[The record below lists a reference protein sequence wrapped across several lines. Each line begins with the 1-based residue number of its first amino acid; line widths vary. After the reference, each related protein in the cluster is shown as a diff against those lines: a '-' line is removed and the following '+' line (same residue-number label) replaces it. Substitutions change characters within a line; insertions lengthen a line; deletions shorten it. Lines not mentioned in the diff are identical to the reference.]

1 MPSLGSLCEK
11 PALGLRFL
19 DAVDRNS
26 FRARAV
32 LGVWLS
38 DPESER
44 NIRLLDTG
52 LRDLLVIVAPDQPW
66 LTDPAAAEHRI
77 RILARSGAA
86 GLAIMRTTP
95 QDVPE
100 TVLVNARKHGV
111 PLLVGSEELCGSE
124 VAQVVSRE
132 RLREYEDRAQQ
143 LEEML
148 DQIRRPGRQGHHRLQ
163 TLLDRLAKAV
173 EGSVRLVDPHKAVLT
188 SELSAGGPLVEPPAA
203 MVERIVGGEVGAA
216 SINHGKHSVRL
227 YSIGYHP
234 PHMVLIVVRDQDFN
248 ESTEKIIARSTVLL
262 SLLIRAEEM
271 DSDQYRLQQTM
282 SSMRAAVLHLALN
295 GLTQLAQ
302 EIGQSLYP
310 GLFSADQVRVHLITC
325 GERELNATASKLENA
340 LRQRAL
346 VVRSPFRS
354 DQLFVVTPEWPSS
367 LPLPPSSSLP
377 SSSSSSSSSSSV
389 EDRGTSVVQRLHDLV
404 ADVPGLRMGA
414 SHPKPLANLEEAHR
428 EAHRAL
434 TMAGNSQ
441 EKLVTAAREEPGLSF
456 FLDPGA
462 GQAWAEAFL
471 RPLDALAPT
480 ARESILRTIDL
491 SLRFSRLD
499 VAKAT
504 GSHRNTVAARIA
516 KVSELLALDLSCLP
530 DRAVL
535 SLALELRALPPHTPH
550 TAHPANAVSGE
561 RSLGDLLADDG
572 AQEWARIYLGR
583 LDADRR
589 ELRRTL
595 AAWVAFGGNV
605 EQTAQKVGVHLKT
618 VRNHLRAAES
628 LLNCRLLGTPGH
640 THDLVLAMHALGVA
654 QVLPDHLVRSP
665 SRRLRAA

>member
-1 MPSLGSLCEK
+1 M
-11 PALGLRFL
+11 
-19 DAVDRNS
+19 
-26 FRARAV
+26 

-52 LRDLLVIVAPDQPW
+52 LRDLLVIVASDQPW

-95 QDVPE
+95 QEVPE

-148 DQIRRPGRQGHHRLQ
+148 DQIRRPGRQRHHRLQ

-188 SELSAGGPLVEPPAA
+188 AELSAGGPLVEPPAA
-203 MVERIVGGEVGAA
+203 MVARIVGGEVGAA

-325 GERELNATASKLENA
+325 GERELNAMASKLENA
-340 LRQRAL
+340 LRQQAL

-354 DQLFVVTPEWPSS
+354 DQLFVITPEWP
-367 LPLPPSSSLP
+367 PSP
-377 SSSSSSSSSSSV
+377 SPSPG

-414 SHPKPLANLEEAHR
+414 SHPKPLASLEEAHQ

-471 RPLDALAPT
+471 RPLDTLAP
-480 ARESILRTIDL
+480 AVREGILRTIDL

-499 VAKAT
+499 VAKAI

-516 KVSELLALDLSCLP
+516 KVSELLALDLTRLP

-535 SLALELRALPPHTPH
+535 SLALELRALPPHRPH
-550 TAHPANAVSGE
+550 TTDTPLTTHVTYETHATRTAHTTHKANAVSGE

-595 AAWVAFGGNV
+595 AAWVACGGNV

-640 THDLVLAMHALGVA
+640 THDLVLAMHALGIA
-654 QVLPDHLVRSP
+654 QVLPDHLIRPP

>member
-11 PALGLRFL
+11 PALGLHFL

-26 FRARAV
+26 FQARTV

-100 TVLVNARKHGV
+100 AVLVNARKHGV

-148 DQIRRPGRQGHHRLQ
+148 DQIRRPGRQRHHRLQ

-173 EGSVRLVDPHKAVLT
+173 EGAVRLVDPHKAVLT

-203 MVERIVGGEVGAA
+203 MVARIVGGEVGAA

-325 GERELNATASKLENA
+325 GEGELNATASKLENA
-340 LRQRAL
+340 LRQQAL

-354 DQLFVVTPEWPSS
+354 DQLFVVTPEWP
-367 LPLPPSSSLP
+367 PSSG
-377 SSSSSSSSSSSV
+377 
-389 EDRGTSVVQRLHDLV
+389 EDRGTSVAQRLHDLV

-414 SHPKPLANLEEAHR
+414 SHPKPLASLEEAHR

-441 EKLVTAAREEPGLSF
+441 EKLVMAAREEPGLSF

-471 RPLDALAPT
+471 RPLDALAP
-480 ARESILRTIDL
+480 AVRESMLRTIDL

-516 KVSELLALDLSCLP
+516 KVSELLALDLTCLP

-535 SLALELRALPPHTPH
+535 SLALELRALPPHTAH
-550 TAHPANAVSGE
+550 TAHTANAVSDE
-561 RSLGDLLADDG
+561 RNLGDLLADDG

-595 AAWVAFGGNV
+595 AAWVACGGNV

-654 QVLPDHLVRSP
+654 RVLPDHLVRSP

>member
-1 MPSLGSLCEK
+1 M
-11 PALGLRFL
+11 GLRFL
-19 DAVDRNS
+19 DAVDRDS
-26 FRARAV
+26 FRARTV

-52 LRDLLVIVAPDQPW
+52 LRDLLVIVAADQSW

-86 GLAIMRTTP
+86 GLALMRTTP

-100 TVLVNARKHGV
+100 TVLVHAREHGV
-111 PLLVGSEELCGSE
+111 PLLVSGEELCGSE

-132 RLREYEDRAQQ
+132 RLREYEDRARQ

-148 DQIRRPGRQGHHRLQ
+148 DQMRRPGRQGHHRLQ
-163 TLLDRLAKAV
+163 ILLDRLAKAV
-173 EGSVRLVDPHKAVLT
+173 EGAVCLVDPHKAVLT
-188 SELSAGGPLVEPPAA
+188 SEMSAGGPLVRPPAA
-203 MVERIVGGEVGAA
+203 MVARIVGGEVGAA
-216 SINHGKHSVRL
+216 SINHGEHSVRL

-234 PHMVLIVVRDQDFN
+234 PHMALIVVRDQDFN

-295 GLTQLAQ
+295 GLTQLAR

-340 LRQRAL
+340 LRQQAL

-354 DQLFVVTPEWPSS
+354 DQLFVVTPEQPSAPGAS
-367 LPLPPSSSLP
+367 SSPSPPSSSSP
-377 SSSSSSSSSSSV
+377 SSG
-389 EDRGTSVVQRLHDLV
+389 EDHGRSVVQRLHDLV

-414 SHPKPLANLEEAHR
+414 SHPKPLANLEEAHQ
-428 EAHRAL
+428 EAHQAL
-434 TMAGNSQ
+434 TMAGNGQ

-462 GQAWAEAFL
+462 GQAWAKAFL
-471 RPLDALAPT
+471 RPLDTLAP
-480 ARESILRTIDL
+480 AVRESILRTIDL

-499 VAKAT
+499 VARAT

-516 KVSELLALDLSCLP
+516 KVSELLALDLTCLP

-535 SLALELRALPPHTPH
+535 SLALELRALPPRRPATAH
-550 TAHPANAVSGE
+550 TACTTRTAHTTHTAKAVSGE
-561 RSLGDLLADDG
+561 RSLGDLLAGGG

-595 AAWVAFGGNV
+595 AAWVACGGNV

-640 THDLVLAMHALGVA
+640 THDLVLAMHALKVA